1 MVIVQHSF
9 NVSVGCINNIVTSSC
24 NFSKSNSNLELFSNS
39 DAESFK
45 SKLSPCSDSDS
56 DSGNPLHEIPLG
68 QKIAACAIRN
78 RWSRES
84 VNELL
89 DILRDEHVELPK
101 DARTLL
107 RTPRD
112 IGIYQKCGGEYCYF
126 GIQKGIEQILLQN
139 RYDHS
144 NILKLVF
151 NIDGLPL
158 FKSAEFS
165 YGQFWG
171 TLTVLT
177 FLLLL
182 SMVENLSLIHYQST

>member
-9 NVSVGCINNIVTSSC
+9 NVSVGCINSIVTSSTC
-24 NFSKSNSNLELFSNS
+24 KFSEPNSNSELFSNS

-56 DSGNPLHEIPLG
+56 DSGYPLHEIPLG
-68 QKIAACAIRN
+68 QKIAAYAIRN
-78 RWSRES
+78 SWSRES

-89 DILRDEHVELPK
+89 DIIRDEHVELPK
-101 DARTLL
+101 DDRTLL

-112 IGIYQKCGGEYCYF
+112 IGTYQKCGGEYCYF

-151 NIDGLPL
+151 NI
-158 FKSAEFS
+158 A
-165 YGQFWG
+165 
-171 TLTVLT
+171 V
-177 FLLLL
+177 
-182 SMVENLSLIHYQST
+182 